1 MADMRTAILGAL
13 DVYKTKD
20 KADAYLSQSIEKQE
34 EAIRTMADASEALEA
49 VQSECAVLRQQIS
62 LEQASW
68 KSLRETQQAELDA
81 REKTC
86 QAQAQALDALNAKSL
101 ELTVREGVLLAAQDA
116 VTKRGVLNLD

>member
-1 MADMRTAILGAL
+1 MAITH
-13 DVYKTKD
+13 V
-20 KADAYLSQSIEKQE
+20 
-34 EAIRTMADASEALEA
+34 
-49 VQSECAVLRQQIS
+49 S

-116 VTKRGVLNLD
+116 VTKRKAQLDMEYDKMMKRKALLSEIS